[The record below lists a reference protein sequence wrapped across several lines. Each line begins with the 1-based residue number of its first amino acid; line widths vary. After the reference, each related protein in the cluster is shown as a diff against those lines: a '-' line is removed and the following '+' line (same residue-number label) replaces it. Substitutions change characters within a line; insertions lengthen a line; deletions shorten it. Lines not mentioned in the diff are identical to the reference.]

1 MDPVATSQDKTTS
14 SRWRSFRTFLGEL
27 RRRKVW
33 ETMVAYAAVV
43 FVLLQL
49 GEIVFPAFSAPD
61 WALPLLVRCCF
72 LGLPLVLA
80 LAWLFDITSDGIE
93 KTEYETATETAPAAS
108 TGAGHPLLPRLA
120 LVAVTLAT
128 VGGLGWLTV
137 KDSLATEA
145 PADPAA
151 SSPAGLAS
159 ASRETGTE
167 NAEELPVRS
176 LAVLPLDDF
185 SEVEGGAYFTA
196 GLHEE
201 LISQLSRLG
210 SARVVSRTSVVQ
222 YDRTGKT
229 MPAIARDLGV
239 EGVVEGSVYR
249 TGDRVRITVQ
259 LIHGPSD
266 RHLWANSY
274 EGTTEDAIALQGEVA
289 RAIAR
294 EIQAE
299 LFPDDVPSVPES
311 RVAANPQAQEAYL
324 KGRYAQAKAS
334 VSPTELEEA
343 VEHYRAALRH
353 DSGFAP
359 AYAGLAASRLLLSL
373 EAGDSA
379 GKALVVDSGV
389 TEPLRKALALDESSP
404 EARAVLLSLTALPG
418 VVAGRFPS
426 PGGELPESGQPG
438 DSESLEAEL
447 SMAATEFG
455 RQLQRSLHE
464 RAWSGPPRDSSDGHP
479 GYMGAVLRLRMAGN
493 LRESEEILRKV
504 VDGRPGEM
512 DAWRALESLKAGE
525 GDIAGAVEVHRRCV
539 EVNGDSPEARASL
552 DRLEELY
559 GAQGERGYWIWRLS
573 QLQELRARGG
583 KVSSVDLARAQLA
596 LGQTER
602 ALELLAEAA
611 ESRDR
616 QLLTVWTDPAWD
628 TLRTDPRFREILAR
642 IRKGRP

>member
-1 MDPVATSQDKTTS
+1 MDPVETSQDKTTS
-14 SRWRSFRTFLGEL
+14 SRWQSLRTFLGEL

-61 WALPLLVRCCF
+61 WALPVLVRCCF

-80 LAWLFDITSDGIE
+80 LAWVFDVTSQGIE

-108 TGAGHPLLPRLA
+108 TDTGHPLLPRLA

-128 VGGLGWLTV
+128 VGSLGWLTV
-137 KDSLATEA
+137 KDSLATEV

-151 SSPAGLAS
+151 SSSPGPAS
-159 ASRETGTE
+159 ASLKTETGD
-167 NAEELPVRS
+167 AEELPVRS

-201 LISQLSRLG
+201 LVSQLSRLG

-294 EIQAE
+294 EIQTE
-299 LFPDDVPSVPES
+299 LFPEDVPSPPQS

-334 VSPTELEEA
+334 PQKLQEA
-343 VEHYRAALRH
+343 AQHYRTALRH

-373 EAGDSA
+373 EAADSA
-379 GKALVVDSGV
+379 VDGLVVDSGV
-389 TEPLRKALALDESSP
+389 TEPLRRALALDESSP
-404 EARAVLLSLTALPG
+404 EARAVLLSLTGMPGLLAGGSLP
-418 VVAGRFPS
+418 
-426 PGGELPESGQPG
+426 PGDGAPESGEQDDAG
-438 DSESLEAEL
+438 SLEVEL
-447 SMAATEFG
+447 SVAATEFG

-464 RAWSGPPRDSSDGHP
+464 RAWSGPPRDSSGGYP
-479 GYMGAVLRLRMAGN
+479 GYMGAVLRLRMAGS

-504 VDGRPGEM
+504 VEGRPGEM

-525 GDIAGAVEVHRRCV
+525 GDIAGAVEVRRRCV
-539 EVNGDSPEARASL
+539 VANGDSPEARASL
-552 DRLEELY
+552 ERLEELY
-559 GAQGERGYWIWRLS
+559 GAQGERGFWIWRLS
-573 QLQELRARGG
+573 QLQERRARGE

-596 LGQTER
+596 LGQTDR
-602 ALELLAEAA
+602 ALDLLAEAA

-628 TLRTDPRFREILAR
+628 TLRTDPRFREVLAR
-642 IRKGRP
+642 VRKGRS